1 MRRVVTGVGA
11 DGRSTVLVDED
22 VAESGWAPLWGA
34 DQPLVLPADGAPLTT
49 PPDPPRV
56 HPSGGSVMPPP
67 GGVQIG
73 TFTVPAGVAI
83 EFPPDFDLPTHHL
96 RAQGGG
102 MHATD
107 TVDIVFVI
115 SGEITMTCE
124 DGTVVVLAAGDWV
137 VQQGA
142 AHAWANRSSE
152 PVTAA
157 VVIVGADRAG

>member
-1 MRRVVTGVGA
+1 MRRVVTGVGG
-11 DGRSTVLVDED
+11 DGRSTVLVDEEVVD
-22 VAESGWAPLWGA
+22 SYWTPLWGVVA
-34 DQPLVLPADGAPLTT
+34 PPVLPADGAPLTST
-49 PPDPPRV
+49 PAPPLGN
-56 HPSGGSVMPPP
+56 PAGGSVMPGP

-73 TFTVPAGVAI
+73 TFMVPAGVAI
-83 EFPPDFDLPTHHL
+83 EFPPDFDSPAHHL

-107 TVDIVFVI
+107 TVDICFVI
-115 SGEITMTCE
+115 SGELTMTCE
-124 DGTVVVLAAGDWV
+124 DGTVVVLRPGDWV

-152 PVTAA
+152 PVTAC